1 MVAKFNII
9 SFILIVLPPFLYAW
23 IIYLSSPYKSLSLKD
38 STKFILGGV
47 FSITTLSFISFLFPY
62 WSTYAITDPFWG
74 SFWVTAPKEE
84 LSKFLLF
91 LIIYKGL
98 NNSKNLHP
106 ITYMFYFG
114 MIGLGFAMV
123 ENLSYVVRYGVYV
136 LKFRT
141 FGAVFVHMICGML
154 FGYWLGISKIKKSK
168 FTLRT
173 ISSIYLSSRPKTKI
187 FLYTLM
193 GLITSSCFHGL
204 WNYNINIWGIYS
216 TPFSILLL
224 MVGFLACKLLS
235 RDLINQHQKSI
246 KVEAMESRMDR
257 DLDKI

>member
-1 MVAKFNII
+1 MVAEFNII
-9 SFILIVLPPFLYAW
+9 SFILVVLPPFLYAW

-47 FSITTLSFISFLFPY
+47 FSVTILSFLSFLFPY

-84 LSKFLLF
+84 LSKFFMF
-91 LIIYKGL
+91 LIVYKGL
-98 NNSKNLHP
+98 NKYKDLHP

-114 MIGLGFAMV
+114 MVGLGFAMI
-123 ENLSYVVRYGVYV
+123 ENVSYVANFGVYV

-141 FGAVFVHMICGML
+141 FGSVFVHMICGML
-154 FGYWLGISKIKKSK
+154 FGYWLGIGKIKKSK
-168 FTLRT
+168 FSLRT
-173 ISSIYLSSRPKTKI
+173 ISSIFLSSRPRIKV
-187 FLYTLM
+187 FLHCM
-193 GLITSSCFHGL
+193 VGIITASCFHGL
-204 WNYNINIWGIYS
+204 WNYHIILWGPFS
-216 TPFSILLL
+216 SPFSILLL

-246 KVEAMESRMDR
+246 KIEAMESRIDR

>member
-1 MVAKFNII
+1 MIAEFNLI
-9 SFILIVLPPFLYAW
+9 SFLLVVLPPFLFAW

-47 FSITTLSFISFLFPY
+47 FSITILSFISLLFPY

-74 SFWVTAPKEE
+74 CFWVTAPKEE
-84 LSKFLLF
+84 FAKFLLF
-91 LIIYKGL
+91 LIVYKGL
-98 NNSKNLHP
+98 DNHKQLHP

-123 ENLSYVVRYGVYV
+123 ENVGYVGRYGMYV

-154 FGYWLGISKIKKSK
+154 FGYWLGISKIQKSK

-173 ISSIYLSSRPKTKI
+173 ISSIYLSSRPKIKI
-187 FLYTLM
+187 FLYALM
-193 GLITSSCFHGL
+193 GIITASCFHGL
-204 WNYNINIWGIYS
+204 WNYNITIGG
-216 TPFSILLL
+216 PFSPPLSILLL